1 MFYIIK
7 IYPYFTFL
15 ISTKLN
21 VFTKNHIINI
31 LLYRYIPICSL
42 IIAIKIIRNCSFHF
56 LMVLLNLLYRKN
68 VMDNIGTSQLNSP
81 DCNMIVCI
89 SKRYRKNQ
97 GIDIIAKI
105 TS

>member
-1 MFYIIK
+1 
-7 IYPYFTFL
+7 
-15 ISTKLN
+15 
-21 VFTKNHIINI
+21 
-31 LLYRYIPICSL
+31 
-42 IIAIKIIRNCSFHF
+42 
-56 LMVLLNLLYRKN
+56 
-68 VMDNIGTSQLNSP
+68 MDNIGTSQLNSP